1 MMTHASDG
9 KQIRGEACDVHVD
22 VDVAAATADDIAA
35 VISNISQ
42 ELSGGASDC
51 LLMQPNRVEALR
63 LAAGAA
69 TLVGVG
75 VGVGWCAP
83 PGGCLQ

>member
-22 VDVAAATADDIAA
+22 VDVAAAAASADDIAA

-42 ELSGGASDC
+42 ELSSGASDC
-51 LLMQPNRVEALR
+51 LLMQPNR
-63 LAAGAA
+63 G
-69 TLVGVG
+69 TPFG
-75 VGVGWCAP
+75 C
-83 PGGCLQ
+83 GGCDLGGWEVVRPGRWVTAVV